1 MLGPLVRRAL
11 LLVAL
16 GTTVAACGG
25 GKKIIVV
32 SGIEVYEKHW
42 NQVLTD
48 LGPRASYD
56 LSCPREKLE
65 FTLFK
70 RTGRVPT
77 EVGVAGCGT
86 RAMYIKQTARVP
98 GGMAPIISDTW
109 ILNNDS
115 RAAASAPPP
124 AAGQSQ
130 GQEQTAQQPY
140 APTQYGQPVSQ

>member
-1 MLGPLVRRAL
+1 MPVRAFRRAL
-11 LLVAL
+11 LLLAL
-16 GTTVAACGG
+16 GTTAACGG

-32 SGIEVYEKHW
+32 NGIEVYEKHW

-56 LSCPREKLE
+56 LNCPREQLE
-65 FTLFK
+65 LTLFK

-109 ILNNDS
+109 ILNSDS

-124 AAGQSQ
+124 TGQPQ
-130 GQEQTAQQPY
+130 GQGQTAQQPY
-140 APTQYGQPVSQ
+140 SPTQYGQPISQ